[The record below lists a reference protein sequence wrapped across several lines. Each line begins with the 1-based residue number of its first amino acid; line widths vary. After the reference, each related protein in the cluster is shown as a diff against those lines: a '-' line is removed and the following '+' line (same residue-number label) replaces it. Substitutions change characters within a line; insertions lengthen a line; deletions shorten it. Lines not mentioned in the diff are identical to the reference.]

1 MTKVRASTL
10 FMASI
15 LLLMVAGL
23 VVSPV
28 WADSPVGER
37 PDWCKPGFV
46 CMKTPDAAA
55 LLIKVEMLEE
65 QVGILK
71 AKSLN
76 KLGWAATCGPAASLS
91 TTDSN
96 TTLAGTL
103 SCVVG
108 FGYRF

>member
-1 MTKVRASTL
+1 
-10 FMASI
+10 MAVSRR
-15 LLLMVAGL
+15 LWQLAAALMVSAL
-23 VVSPV
+23 MTVPLLADDAAKPDSRPV
-28 WADSPVGER
+28 WCQAGY
-37 PDWCKPGFV
+37 V
-46 CMKTPDAAA
+46 CMRTPDAAA

-71 AKSLN
+71 AKRLS

>member
-10 FMASI
+10 FMAA
-15 LLLMVAGL
+15 LLAFALMTVPLLADDAAKPD
-23 VVSPV
+23 SRPV
-28 WADSPVGER
+28 WCQAGY
-37 PDWCKPGFV
+37 V
-46 CMKTPDAAA
+46 CMRTPDAAA

-71 AKSLN
+71 AKRLS